1 MELLNLFKI
10 KSIIFFY
17 VIINSI
23 LSYNA
28 NQNEKQA
35 SKNST
40 ASNSNYEEI
49 KDNKMHKLLRKAT
62 KESQALDLIY
72 ELIYRNENLGENLF
86 LLDYLIDK
94 NWKKSFKLA
103 VENLY
108 DITKPFIKEIID
120 RYTSKSKEDVAILK
134 SKLSLKKKDI
144 IRISPIFEW
153 SQNDNEIKMRI
164 RFAKNLETPGDK
176 NVTNFKVN
184 CTRAQL
190 EVQAYKEHED
200 YVVHYYRRLNTYE
213 FIRPYSCKNWKETDG
228 TYIIH
233 FLKNQATLF
242 WNFLNQPSEDHY
254 NLHTWQDV
262 HHKYDSQV
270 QYTDF
275 REHAMENLLISD
287 IDEYLKEKT
296 PLKQR
301 RQKKI
306 SKAKKFLT
314 AKNYEDKNYCLSP
327 AQSSYCVI
335 PRVTEWGYWLI

>member
-1 MELLNLFKI
+1 MEILKILKI
-10 KSIIFFY
+10 KLIFLFY
-17 VIINSI
+17 ILSNCL

-28 NQNEKQA
+28 LEEKQ
-35 SKNST
+35 KPTNST
-40 ASNSNYEEI
+40 SNSNYEEV

-62 KESQALDLIY
+62 KESQALDLVY
-72 ELIYRNENLGENLF
+72 ELIYRNENLGDNLF

-108 DITKPFIKEIID
+108 DITKPFIKETID
-120 RYTSKSKEDVAILK
+120 RFTTKSKEDISILK
-134 SKLSLKKKDI
+134 SKLSVKKKDI

-153 SQNDNEIKMRI
+153 SQDDNEIKMRI
-164 RFAKNLETPGDK
+164 RFSKNLETPGDK

-213 FIRPYSCKNWKETDG
+213 FIRPYSCKNWKESDG
-228 TYIIH
+228 TYLIH

-262 HHKYDSQV
+262 HDKYDGKV
-270 QYTDF
+270 QYTEF

-296 PLKQR
+296 PLKQKR
-301 RQKKI
+301 LKKI
-306 SKAKKFLT
+306 SKAKRFLT
-314 AKNYEDKNYCLSP
+314 TKNYEDKNYCLSP
-327 AQSSYCVI
+327 AQGNNCII
-335 PRVTEWGYWLI
+335 PKVTDWGYWLI